1 MSRSSSIRVFAPA
14 TVANL
19 GSGFDVLGLALEE
32 PGDELLLYPNEL
44 GQIRIREIEGDEG
57 KLSRNPAENT
67 SSVAII
73 HYLRERQLEQGFD
86 LVLHKKMP
94 LGSGL
99 GSSAASAVAGVFAVD
114 QFFGGTTPR
123 KDLLLSAMEGERIAC
138 GAAHADNVGPS
149 LLGGI
154 VLISSYEPLRVHTLP
169 SPEGLIL
176 VVVHPHVE
184 VRTADSRAVLAQ
196 QLPLSTAVSQW
207 AGLAGLVSGL
217 YEGDFA
223 RIAHGITDYLAEPA
237 RSPLIPGFA
246 NVKAAAI
253 KAGALNA
260 SISGSGPSVF
270 AACGPGSDPDRVAAA
285 MVDAFRAVGLSSS
298 FFISTV
304 NRVGARVLD

>member
-19 GSGFDVLGLALEE
+19 GSGFDVLGLALEA
-32 PGDELLLYPNEL
+32 PGDELLLYPNDQN
-44 GQIRIREIEGDEG
+44 QIRIREIEGDGG

-67 SSVAII
+67 SSVAIL
-73 HYLRERQLEQGFD
+73 HYLKERQIDQGFD
-86 LVLHKKMP
+86 LVLKKKMP

-114 QFFGGTTPR
+114 QFYGGKTPR
-123 KDLLLSAMEGERIAC
+123 KDLLRSAMEGERVAC

-154 VLISSYEPLRVHTLP
+154 VLISRYEPLSVHSLP
-169 SPEGLIL
+169 CPDGLVF
-176 VVVHPHVE
+176 VVVHPHIE
-184 VRTADSRAVLAQ
+184 VRTADSRAVLSQ
-196 QLPLSTAVSQW
+196 SLPLKTAVSQW

-217 YEGDFA
+217 YEGDFS
-223 RIAHGITDYLAEPA
+223 RIANGITDHVAEPF
-237 RSPLIPGFA
+237 RSALIPGFDR
-246 NVKAAAI
+246 VKSAAI
-253 KAGALNA
+253 AAGALNA

-270 AACGPGSDPDRVAAA
+270 AACGPGADSRRVAAA
-285 MVDAFRAVGLSSS
+285 MVEAFRAAGLSAS
-298 FFISTV
+298 FFISPV